1 VDSFSSR
8 YNYYDGNKHSG
19 DYLYPITTDVLGS
32 WKHYN
37 LSADTLNYRNS
48 RAKSPLVTRELNRCI
63 TSSPFHGQHSFTF
76 SLIDIM
82 RKEPTMLVT

>member
-1 VDSFSSR
+1 MWQIQPDISYHNFPLIFPRTTMRSYPVDSFSSR

-19 DYLYPITTDVLGS
+19 DYLYPITADVLGS

-48 RAKSPLVTRELNRCI
+48 TAKSPLVTRELNR
-63 TSSPFHGQHSFTF
+63 
-76 SLIDIM
+76 
-82 RKEPTMLVT
+82 